1 MDNKLYAKVDFETSS
16 QHGWSNNRGYGV
28 MQLSHFSNGKILNDK
43 YMFNRIQPLKTPFGD
58 HFPAQQKAGYQM
70 QLNPQTDLGWATNVQ
85 N

>member
-28 MQLSHFSNGKILNDK
+28 IQLSNFDNGKIMNDK
-43 YMFNRIQPLKTPFGD
+43 YMYNRIQPLKTPFGD
-58 HFPAQQKAGYQM
+58 HFPKPQIQGYHL
-70 QLNPQTDLGWATNVQ
+70 QLNPQTDLGWATNFK